1 MICTKPPNLV
11 SRGHG
16 VDIVPIF
23 IEHGPPEFP
32 CPTQNKQ
39 LNEIIHLDLSGPDNM
54 CPYFTDLALFP
65 ACKPQNTYNPTTE
78 KKQPKVECR
87 TSIAFDRRRSNGRY
101 EPAHAFCMTPWRLTH
116 SRQRK
121 HRHNPAKIAPLF
133 TTTDT
138 NRIFVLAL
146 PRIVGAQC
154 PIWKRC
160 RRRKDPS

>member
-101 EPAHAFCMTPWRLTH
+101 EPAHAFGMTPWRLTPTA
-116 SRQRK
+116 SGST
-121 HRHNPAKIAPLF
+121 ATI
-133 TTTDT
+133 
-138 NRIFVLAL
+138 L
-146 PRIVGAQC
+146 PRSPHFSLP
-154 PIWKRC
+154 PIPIGSFCLC
-160 RRRKDPS
+160 R